1 MDGDFVTTDIR
12 LIDRY
17 KNGISHHKNT
27 FDWQLLRGGFVT
39 TKLCFIDR
47 YFSRGGSHYRNTL
60 DWQIWKGI
68 LHHRNTL
75 DWQVWVADALPQKY
89 AWLTGMNEGCTSPQK
104 YAWETDMKG
113 GGYVSTGICL
123 SVWYKGV
130 GRHQRNLIDWQVWHW
145 DTSPQKYGWLTG
157 MNGKGLRHHKIM
169 LYWQVLRWGGIRH
182 YRNTFDWQIWK
193 GEYVITGIC
202 FIDRYDKGIL
212 HHNL

>member
-104 YAWETDMKG
+104 Y
-113 GGYVSTGICL
+113 
-123 SVWYKGV
+123 
-130 GRHQRNLIDWQVWHW
+130 
-145 DTSPQKYGWLTG
+145 GWLTG

-169 LYWQVLRWGGIRH
+169 LYWQVLRGGGYATTEIRWIERLEERDTSLQKYVLLTRLIKKGISH